1 MNQNNKDQA
10 IAQVGQTDLE
20 LKSLCDRLQREP
32 NQRLRRK
39 LARRLMRQLV
49 TLINKPAAEQDDPRR
64 LEAIDK
70 AWAALEESVY
80 QHPEQLQDMCP
91 MAFWHMMYNQALSQ

>member
-1 MNQNNKDQA
+1 MNQDNKDQA

-39 LARRLMRQLV
+39 LARRLMRQLL
-49 TLINKPAAEQDDPRR
+49 TFSPA
-64 LEAIDK
+64 
-70 AWAALEESVY
+70 
-80 QHPEQLQDMCP
+80 
-91 MAFWHMMYNQALSQ
+91 